1 MKNGAQFFV
10 QEASTAS
17 ALMDVS
23 YKIYDEENQK
33 VCVWV
38 IAYNASWDR
47 RTGLGL
53 VVVFGT
59 RVAAYPTL
67 LPADTYLCQPLCC
80 SLLCA

>member
-1 MKNGAQFFV
+1 V
-10 QEASTAS
+10 QKASTAS

-33 VCVWV
+33 VCVQI

-53 VVVFGT
+53 VVF
-59 RVAAYPTL
+59 L
-67 LPADTYLCQPLCC
+67 N
-80 SLLCA
+80 